1 MPNGPGET
9 ALRQARAGMAK
20 EPGGTGAGETI
31 MADEEGSSMADEL
44 SPLDYLLHR
53 GESHPATRS
62 AFLNLEILDR
72 PADWGRLREALD
84 RASRVVIRMRQKVV
98 VPPVPVTPPRWVVD
112 PDFDL
117 DYHLRRVALPAPG
130 TLRQLLDLAEI
141 TLQSPLDTS
150 RALWEAVYVEGLE
163 EGRAALLT
171 KLSHAITDGLGGIA
185 LFEQVYDTER
195 DPAPRPMPPV
205 PVPRDLTGNDLVR
218 ASLRRLPETTLGAGR
233 RWLGSAAGTAVRLVT
248 RPGPAVAEALGF
260 ADSARRMLGP
270 PPAEPSLLL
279 RRRSLVTR
287 TFVLELPLADL
298 RAAAKAV
305 TVPGGPGGSGGMDSP
320 QEQGGS
326 GGDRSPRASTASVN
340 DAYLAAVCGGLG
352 RYHEVLGVPVDA
364 LPLALPVSLRGADDP
379 ASGNR
384 FTGVTIAAPVGEA
397 DPVERMKQVREQ
409 VIARRSEPAIGVIG
423 RLAPVLSL
431 LPDEALYEVID
442 RITPPDIQA
451 SNVPGYAQETF
462 LAGAR
467 VDRQYG
473 LGPLPRVAM
482 MAVLISR
489 AGTCTVAFRYDTA
502 SFTAADQLEKCLQ
515 AGFDEVVELGRKQPA
530 RSVARKRPAP
540 KTARTS

>member
-1 MPNGPGET
+1 M
-9 ALRQARAGMAK
+9 
-20 EPGGTGAGETI
+20 
-31 MADEEGSSMADEL
+31 SDEL

-53 GESHPATRS
+53 GEAYPATRS
-62 AFLNLEILDR
+62 AFLNLEILDG
-72 PADWGRLREALD
+72 PADWGRLREAMD

-98 VPPVPVTPPRWVVD
+98 VPPLHATPPRWVVD

-130 TLRQLLDLAEI
+130 TLRQLLDLAEL
-141 TLQSPLDTS
+141 TLQSPLDSS
-150 RALWEAVYVEGLE
+150 RALWEALYVEGLE
-163 EGRAALLT
+163 GGRSALLT

-195 DPAPRPMPPV
+195 NPEPRPMPPV
-205 PVPRDLTGNDLVR
+205 PVPRDVSGSDL
-218 ASLRRLPETTLGAGR
+218 LRDSIRQLPETTFTAGR
-233 RWLGSAAGTAVRLVT
+233 KLLGRAAGTAARLITQPGATVT
-248 RPGPAVAEALGF
+248 EAVGF
-260 ADSARRMLGP
+260 ADSARRVLSP
-270 PPAEPSLLL
+270 PPAEPSPLL
-279 RRRSLVTR
+279 RRRSLVSR
-287 TFVLELPLADL
+287 TVVLELPLTDL

-305 TVPGGPGGSGGMDSP
+305 DIPGGRGGPGGS
-320 QEQGGS
+320 
-326 GGDRSPRASTASVN
+326 RASVN
-340 DAYLAAVCGGLG
+340 DAYLAALCGGLG

-384 FTGVTIAAPVGEA
+384 FAGVTIAAPVGES
-397 DPVERMKQVREQ
+397 DPVERMRQVREQ
-409 VIARRSEPAIGVIG
+409 VIAGRSEPAIDVIG

-431 LPDEALYEVID
+431 LPDEALHEVID

-482 MAVLISR
+482 MAILISR

-502 SFTAADQLEKCLQ
+502 SFAVAEQLEKCLQ
-515 AGFDEVVELGRKQPA
+515 AGFDEIVELGRPPA
-530 RSVARKRPAP
+530 RSVPRSRPP
-540 KTARTS
+540 EGTS